1 MYSQDLNAL
10 SEMLGMSKEAENEV
24 VYRHLS
30 WRKTKNR
37 NIKDII
43 ILDVII
49 VDSAY
54 ANTSHPCSFCRYAQ
68 PFNKLEYVNHSFKE
82 FVDVPIGAIE
92 KWMKKRFGLEMKYH
106 KKTILSTLLILE
118 NVLGKIL
125 ILKI

>member
-92 KWMKKRFGLEMKYH
+92 KVDEKAIWTRDEIPQEDDIIDFTDPRKRPR
-106 KKTILSTLLILE
+106 
-118 NVLGKIL
+118 
-125 ILKI
+125 